1 MLSKTYQQSS
11 DYTGDEGDLT
21 DPDNLWLIRGPRHR
35 LSAEQIRDLVLASSG
50 LLVRKIGGPSV
61 KPYQPDGLWREAGT
75 GKTYQTSKGEGL
87 YRRSLYTFWRRTS
100 PPPSMLTLD
109 ATSRESCTPRRE
121 STTTPLQALVFLN
134 DTQYVE
140 AARELALSLLQAS
153 AQPGTERWERL
164 FQTLLSRNPSE
175 QELSIVNQAYQ
186 DQKALF
192 LEEQQAVDDFLS
204 VGEREIAQVDDRIDL
219 ATTAVIVQM
228 MFAFDETIM
237 KR

>member
-1 MLSKTYQQSS
+1 M
-11 DYTGDEGDLT
+11 
-21 DPDNLWLIRGPRHR
+21 
-35 LSAEQIRDLVLASSG
+35 
-50 LLVRKIGGPSV
+50 
-61 KPYQPDGLWREAGT
+61 
-75 GKTYQTSKGEGL
+75 
-87 YRRSLYTFWRRTS
+87 
-100 PPPSMLTLD
+100 
-109 ATSRESCTPRRE
+109 
-121 STTTPLQALVFLN
+121 FLN

-140 AARELALSLLQAS
+140 AARELALSLLQSS

-175 QELSIVNQAYQ
+175 QELAIVNQAYQ

-204 VGEREIAQVDDRIDL
+204 VGEREIGQIDDRIDL

>member
-1 MLSKTYQQSS
+1 
-11 DYTGDEGDLT
+11 
-21 DPDNLWLIRGPRHR
+21 
-35 LSAEQIRDLVLASSG
+35 
-50 LLVRKIGGPSV
+50 
-61 KPYQPDGLWREAGT
+61 
-75 GKTYQTSKGEGL
+75 
-87 YRRSLYTFWRRTS
+87 
-100 PPPSMLTLD
+100 MLTLD

-121 STTTPLQALVFLN
+121 STTTLLQALVFLN

-140 AARELALSLLQAS
+140 AARELASSLLQSS

-164 FQTLLSRNPSE
+164 FQILLTRNPSE
-175 QELSIVNQAYQ
+175 QELAIVNQAYQ

-192 LEEQQAVDDFLS
+192 FEEQQSVNDFLS